1 MTTLQGQFVR
11 LEPLSVSHA
20 KDLWKHTGND
30 AELWKWVLVKFSIPK
45 SESAMKELVQKLID
59 EAKIEFREPWA
70 VIDLRTKECV
80 GSTSYL
86 DLKTERKTMEIGS
99 TFYGE
104 VARRTGINTET
115 KLLLLTEGFDNRG
128 YERIQLKADNL
139 NERSLRAIERI
150 GAKKEGVMRNHFIRR
165 DGSRRDTVM
174 YSIIK
179 SEWPVVKNRLQQ
191 LLNR

>member
-1 MTTLQGQFVR
+1 MILQGKFVR
-11 LEPLSVSHA
+11 LEPLQISHA
-20 KDLWKHTGND
+20 KDLWKNTGND
-30 AELWKWVLVKFSIPK
+30 SELWKWVLVKFPLPN
-45 SESAMKELVQKLID
+45 SEAELTEIIKLMLE
-59 EAKIEFREPWA
+59 EAADGSREPWA
-70 VIDLRTKECV
+70 VIDLRSNECV

-104 VARRTGINTET
+104 VARRTGINTEA

-139 NERSLRAIERI
+139 NERSLAAIERI

>member
-1 MTTLQGQFVR
+1 MILQGKFVR
-11 LEPLSVSHA
+11 LEPLQISHA
-20 KDLWKHTGND
+20 KDLWKNTGND
-30 AELWKWVLVKFSIPK
+30 SELWKWVLVKFPLPN
-45 SESAMKELVQKLID
+45 SEAELTEIIKLMLE
-59 EAKIEFREPWA
+59 EAADGSREPWA
-70 VIDLRTKECV
+70 VIDLRSNECV

-104 VARRTGINTET
+104 VARRTGINTEA

-150 GAKKEGVMRNHFIRR
+150 GAQKEGVMRNHFIRR

-179 SEWPVVKNRLQQ
+179 SEWPAIKNRLQK

>member
-1 MTTLQGQFVR
+1 MHLQGKFVR
-11 LEPLSVSHA
+11 LEPLQISHV
-20 KDLWKHTGND
+20 KDLWKNTGGD
-30 AELWKWVLVKFSIPK
+30 SELWKWVLVKFPLPN
-45 SESAMKELVQKLID
+45 SETELTEIVKLMLE
-59 EAKIEFREPWA
+59 EAADGSREPWA
-70 VIDLRTKECV
+70 VIDLRSNECV

-115 KLLLLTEGFDNRG
+115 KLLLLTEGFETRG

-150 GAKKEGVMRNHFIRR
+150 GAQKEGVMRNHFIRR